1 MDSNLSYSCQ
11 TGRHDILQQKGN
23 VMFIILLLLVLPV
36 IRVYIEKNKYY
47 SETYAFHF
55 INVWREKKLKRV
67 DYIAV
72 KVLVRSNLTFT
83 SQK

>member
-23 VMFIILLLLVLPV
+23 VMFIIIVTCFACYTCLH
-36 IRVYIEKNKYY
+36 RKNKYY

-55 INVWREKKLKRV
+55 INVWRKKIEKGRL
-67 DYIAV
+67 YIAV